1 MKKITTILSLFL
13 LMTLISFLGWRSIEH
28 EVLMRKNNETLLA
41 KSHINNI
48 KLSIESLL
56 NQRISYFNSLI
67 SMIDSD
73 HNNAKELLE
82 KETDFRK
89 IICNKQE

>member
-67 SMIDSD
+67 LSLI
-73 HNNAKELLE
+73 H
-82 KETDFRK
+82 
-89 IICNKQE
+89 I